1 MSENIWDVAVIG
13 GGPAGCSAAIRLAE
27 QGMKVV
33 LFEAKTY
40 PHDKMCGEFLSPEC
54 AGLLDALG
62 VSQPVS
68 RAGAVTIQT
77 ARLSAPDGTTWET
90 HLPGDA
96 LGLSR
101 KTLDAILA
109 ERAQALGVSVRE
121 GTPVTAIEGNLRDGF
136 EVEAHQKTQEQ
147 RLRARVVI
155 GAHGKRGALDR
166 ALKRSFLHNRQP
178 YMALKAHFHGP
189 PIPGRIELHG
199 FPGGYCGFSE
209 IEGGAV
215 VVCLLVHERVFSRF
229 RQPGGGAADAFAA
242 WMQGQNSYL
251 RAWLSQ
257 AERIH
262 PRWISIAQVPFC
274 AKKIV
279 EQEVLMTGDSAG
291 LIVPLAGNGI
301 SMALEGGMI
310 AAHHAAAFLRR
321 EISAGEL
328 RSEYPRSWNRQ
339 FGGRLRLGRML
350 QPLMLR
356 PAALG
361 GMLRLLMLLPPLGQY
376 LVKNTRGFPSQA
388 VDKRNRRPG
397 SHYKTKHVKKEI

>member
-1 MSENIWDVAVIG
+1 MNENIWDAAVIG

-27 QGMKVV
+27 RGMKVV

-54 AGLLDALG
+54 AGLLETLG

-68 RAGAVTIQT
+68 RSGAVTIHT
-77 ARLSAPDGTTWET
+77 ACLSAPDGATWEA
-90 HLPGDA
+90 HLPGAA

-101 KTLDAILA
+101 KALDAILA
-109 ERAQALGVSVRE
+109 EKARAVGVSVRE
-121 GTPVTAIEGNLRDGF
+121 GASVTAVRGNLKDGF
-136 EVEAHQKTQEQ
+136 GIEVRQ
-147 RLRARVVI
+147 RNLVKQDWARVVI

-166 ALKRSFLHNRQP
+166 ALNRTFMHNRQP
-178 YMALKAHFHGP
+178 FIALKAHFHGP

-209 IEGGAV
+209 IEGGAA
-215 VVCLLVHERVFSRF
+215 VVCLLAHEDVFSRF
-229 RQPGGGAADAFAA
+229 RQTGRAADAFVA
-242 WMQGQNSYL
+242 WMQSQNPYL
-251 RAWLSQ
+251 HAWLSQ

-274 AKKIV
+274 AKNIV
-279 EQEVLMTGDSAG
+279 EQEVLMTGDAAG

-310 AAHHAAAFLRR
+310 AAVYTAAFLQR
-321 EISAGEL
+321 EINAGEL
-328 RSEYPRSWNRQ
+328 RVEYARRWNQQ
-339 FGGRLRLGRML
+339 FGSRLRLGRML

-356 PAALG
+356 PTALG
-361 GMLRLLMLLPPLGQY
+361 GMLRLLRMLPPLGKY
-376 LVKNTRGFPSQA
+376 LVKNTRGLPGRVYGERS
-388 VDKRNRRPG
+388 RRLE
-397 SHYKTKHVKKEI
+397 SHYQTKHVEKEI